1 MSERFSEAARQIM
14 NERFHRDTLI
24 ALATEA
30 DGQPYVRAVNAFYE
44 DGAFYVITHAQSGKM
59 RQIANNPRVSLCGDW
74 FTAQGMGENLGH
86 ILREENRVLAD
97 KLRAAFAAWYGNGHV
112 NEADLNTCILCIRL
126 THGVLMAH
134 GTRYEIDFA

>member
-1 MSERFSEAARQIM
+1 MNEHFPQAARQIM

-59 RQIANNPRVSLCGDW
+59 RQIASNPRVSLCGDW
-74 FTAQGMGENLGH
+74 FTAQGMGENFGH

-97 KLRAAFAAWYGNGHV
+97 KLRAAFASWYGNGHV
-112 NEADLNTCILCIRL
+112 NEADLNTCILRIRL